1 MNIKKYM
8 IAFVLVLILMVSCSD
23 SFLDEGNDPGK
34 ETDGTFWTSEENVM
48 RGLVAVY
55 NPIRDEMYGYYGA
68 YSGIWN
74 NSMRADDLFP
84 TRNEE
89 RFAWEILTFTNT
101 SETKDDPWSK
111 LYMGIQLANE
121 FLYSAPSVAMDG
133 ATLKQMMGEA
143 YFLRGFQFFLLQEN
157 YGGAVI
163 RILPQKVDSEQRG
176 WSSQAGVLAQ
186 CESDFNA
193 AIEALPVMRPANENG
208 RITKGA
214 AIAMLGKTYLWEGKY
229 AEAKAQFELI
239 MSSPYTYDLTEN
251 YEDNFRN
258 TTEFNR
264 ESIYEIDYGYFGDPN
279 STWGNSVG
287 TNAFMGNNLA
297 NFFGPQLPN
306 GGGWYKMQP
315 AAHLVS
321 EFVSEPRQEGSDT
334 KWDKR
339 FYTTCYFK
347 YSDYG
352 DVKPDETWYGNVDF
366 DTMWGSAGT
375 KVVPAPQW
383 KPIDGVPGR
392 FIFKKITAWW
402 APAGC
407 TMYGGNEQARDN
419 NLRVMRFAEIL
430 FLHAEACL
438 QTNNV
443 SNAMTDINRIRVRAG
458 LPQKNISDTDVA
470 WIELRK
476 QKLLE
481 FCAEN
486 LRWYDLIRWYDDSTL
501 KNYLIKT
508 KDAGQSPYNYQPK
521 HRFLPIPQAEV
532 DANVKLDQKPEWQ

>member
-8 IAFVLVLILMVSCSD
+8 TAVVLVLMLSTSCSD
-23 SFLDEGNDPGK
+23 SFLDEGNDPSK

-74 NSMRADDLFP
+74 NQMRADDLFP
-84 TRNEE
+84 TRGEE
-89 RFAWEILTFTNT
+89 AFAWEVLTFTNT

-111 LYMGIQLANE
+111 LYIGIQFANE
-121 FLYSAPSVAMDG
+121 FLYSAPNVGMNA
-133 ATLKQMMGEA
+133 ATLNQMMGEA
-143 YFLRGFQFFLLQEN
+143 YFMRGFQFFLLQEN

-163 RILPQKVDSEQRG
+163 RTLPQKADSEQHG
-176 WSSQAGVLAQ
+176 WSSQADVLAQ
-186 CESDFNA
+186 CERDFNA
-193 AIEALPVMRPANENG
+193 AIEALPVKRPANENG

-214 AIAMLGKTYLWEGKY
+214 AIAMLGKTYLWQGKY

-239 MSSPYTYDLTEN
+239 MNSPYTYDLTEN
-251 YEDNFRN
+251 YEDNFKN

-279 STWGNSVG
+279 STWGNQIGVNG
-287 TNAFMGNNLA
+287 FMGNNLA
-297 NFFGPQLPN
+297 NFFGPQLPS

-315 AAHLVS
+315 AAHLIS
-321 EFVSEPRQEGSDT
+321 EFISEPREKGSDT

-339 FYTTCYFK
+339 LYTTCYFK

-352 DVKPDETWYGNVDF
+352 DIKPDERWYNNVDF
-366 DTMWGSAGT
+366 DTMWGCAGN
-375 KVVPAPQW
+375 KIVPAPQW
-383 KPIDGVPGR
+383 NPIGGVPGR
-392 FIFKKITAWW
+392 FIFKKFTAWW
-402 APAGC
+402 SLSGC

-443 SNAMTDINRIRVRAG
+443 SGAMTDINRIRVRAG
-458 LPQKNISDTDVA
+458 LPRKDISGLDAVWT
-470 WIELRK
+470 ELRK

-486 LRWYDLIRWYDDSTL
+486 LRWYDLIRWYNDSAL
-501 KNYLIKT
+501 KNYLIET
-508 KDAGQSPYNYQPK
+508 KDAGQSPSNYQPK

-532 DANVKLDQKPEWQ
+532 DANTELEQKPEWQ

>member
-8 IAFVLVLILMVSCSD
+8 TALVLVLMLSTSCSD
-23 SFLDEGNDPGK
+23 SFLDEGNDPSK
-34 ETDGTFWTSEENVM
+34 ETDGTFWTSEGNVM

-84 TRNEE
+84 TRGEE
-89 RFAWEILTFTNT
+89 AFAWEILTFTNT
-101 SETKDDPWSK
+101 PETKDDPWSK
-111 LYMGIQLANE
+111 LYMGIQFANE
-121 FLYSAPSVAMDG
+121 FLYSAPGVAMDA
-133 ATLKQMMGEA
+133 ATLNRMMGEA
-143 YFLRGFQFFLLQEN
+143 YFMRGFQFFLLQEN

-163 RILPQKVDSEQRG
+163 RTLPQKADSEQHG
-176 WSSQAGVLAQ
+176 WSSQADVLVQ
-186 CESDFNA
+186 CESDFKA
-193 AIEALPVMRPANENG
+193 AIEALPAIRPANENG

-214 AIAMLGKTYLWEGKY
+214 AIAMLGKTYLWQGKY

-239 MSSPYTYDLTEN
+239 MNPPYTYDLTEN

-279 STWGNSVG
+279 STWGNQTGVNG
-287 TNAFMGNNLA
+287 FMGNNLA
-297 NFFGPQLPN
+297 NFFGPQLPS

-315 AAHLVS
+315 AAYLIN
-321 EFVSEPRQEGSDT
+321 EFTSEPRPEGSDS

-339 FYTTCYFK
+339 LYTTCYFK

-352 DVKPDETWYGNVDF
+352 DVKPDETWYNNVDF
-366 DTMWGSAGT
+366 DTMWGSAGS
-375 KVVPAPQW
+375 KIQPGPQFT
-383 KPIDGVPGR
+383 PINGVPGR
-392 FIFKKITAWW
+392 FIFKKFTAWW
-402 APAGC
+402 SPAGC

-443 SNAMTDINRIRVRAG
+443 SDAMADINRIRIRAG
-458 LPQKNISDTDVA
+458 LQKKDISGLEAA
-470 WIELRK
+470 WTELRK

-486 LRWYDLIRWYDDSTL
+486 LRWYDLIRWYDDSAL
-501 KNYLIKT
+501 KNYLIET
-508 KDAGQSPYNYQPK
+508 KDAGQSPSNYQSK

-532 DANVKLDQKPEWQ
+532 NANTELEQKTEW